1 MQPNKSI
8 LLLPIAVTL
17 TILGTTGCSGG
28 VDKATSDR
36 LLKLE
41 EQNKQLQSRNASL
54 EERLSKAESRTST
67 DANTS
72 PAPSAT
78 GTNTTS
84 DGNQIN
90 TSTTDNNTATGE
102 TSAPA
107 PNTPAYTDLTDVPQ
121 KKMILDLA
129 KYGIFD
135 NGDKFRPFETI
146 NRGQYCT
153 WLFKATNAL
162 LPANKQ
168 INLAPGTKPFFTDL
182 KDTDPCYPYVQA
194 LANAGYSVGYEDNTF
209 KSQKPIT
216 REEMIGIKVGVDC
229 GKAIEPYRS
238 QMQFIWKFAD
248 GKQIDERYTGY
259 IQRDFYEHGPLG
271 GNIQRAFGKIGAFKP
286 KQAATRA
293 EAAAT
298 LWQAGEFANLG
309 AIADK
314 TMDVF
319 KTP

>member
-1 MQPNKSI
+1 MYKNNS
-8 LLLPIAVTL
+8 LRLLPIAA
-17 TILGTTGCSGG
+17 TITVLGLSGCSGG
-28 VDKATSDR
+28 IDKATSDR
-36 LLKLE
+36 LLQLE
-41 EQNKQLQSRNASL
+41 EQNKQLQTRNKSL
-54 EERLSKAESRTST
+54 EERLAKAESQISVQSSTQAPTTIKPAAT
-67 DANTS
+67 DAQSTT
-72 PAPSAT
+72 PAT
-78 GTNTTS
+78 TTS
-84 DGNQIN
+84 ADEA
-90 TSTTDNNTATGE
+90 SKA
-102 TSAPA
+102 
-107 PNTPAYTDLTDVPQ
+107 AYTDLTDVPQ

-129 KYGIFD
+129 KYPIFE
-135 NGDKFRPFETI
+135 NSDKFKPFETI
-146 NRGQYCT
+146 SRGEYCT

-168 INLAPGTKPFFTDL
+168 INLAPGSKPFFTDL
-182 KDTDPCYPYVQA
+182 KETDPCYPYVQA

-319 KTP
+319 KQQ

>member
-1 MQPNKSI
+1 M
-8 LLLPIAVTL
+8 
-17 TILGTTGCSGG
+17 
-28 VDKATSDR
+28 
-36 LLKLE
+36 
-41 EQNKQLQSRNASL
+41 
-54 EERLSKAESRTST
+54 
-67 DANTS
+67 
-72 PAPSAT
+72 
-78 GTNTTS
+78 
-84 DGNQIN
+84 
-90 TSTTDNNTATGE
+90 
-102 TSAPA
+102 
-107 PNTPAYTDLTDVPQ
+107 
-121 KKMILDLA
+121 
-129 KYGIFD
+129 
-135 NGDKFRPFETI
+135 
-146 NRGQYCT
+146 
-153 WLFKATNAL
+153 
-162 LPANKQ
+162 
-168 INLAPGTKPFFTDL
+168 
-182 KDTDPCYPYVQA
+182 QA

-319 KTP
+319 KQQ

>member
-1 MQPNKSI
+1 MYKNNS
-8 LLLPIAVTL
+8 LRLLPIAA
-17 TILGTTGCSGG
+17 TITVLGLSGCSGG
-28 VDKATSDR
+28 IDKATSDR
-36 LLKLE
+36 LLQLE
-41 EQNKQLQSRNASL
+41 EQNKQLQTRNKSL
-54 EERLSKAESRTST
+54 EERLAKAESQISVQSSTQASTTIKPAAT
-67 DANTS
+67 DAQSTT
-72 PAPSAT
+72 PAT
-78 GTNTTS
+78 TTS
-84 DGNQIN
+84 ADEAGK
-90 TSTTDNNTATGE
+90 A
-102 TSAPA
+102 
-107 PNTPAYTDLTDVPQ
+107 AYTDLTDVPQ

-129 KYGIFD
+129 KYPIFE
-135 NGDKFRPFETI
+135 NSDKFKPFETI
-146 NRGQYCT
+146 SRGEYCT

-168 INLAPGTKPFFTDL
+168 INLAPGSKPFFTDL
-182 KDTDPCYPYVQA
+182 KETDPCYPYVQA

-319 KTP
+319 KQQ

>member
-1 MQPNKSI
+1 MHKNQPA
-8 LLLPIAVTL
+8 LLVPIAMTL
-17 TILGTTGCSGG
+17 TMLGLSGCSGG

-41 EQNKQLQSRNASL
+41 EQNRQLQSRNASL
-54 EERLSKAESRTST
+54 EERLAKAENQTNAA
-67 DANTS
+67 ANSKPTA
-72 PAPSAT
+72 PAE
-78 GTNTTS
+78 GTNNS
-84 DGNQIN
+84 GDGNQTT
-90 TSTTDNNTATGE
+90 TSTTADKE
-102 TSAPA
+102 TTPI
-107 PNTPAYTDLTDVPQ
+107 TPAYTDLTDLPQ

-129 KYGIFD
+129 KYPIFE
-135 NGDKFRPFETI
+135 NSDKFKPFETI
-146 NRGQYCT
+146 SRGEYCT

-182 KDTDPCYPYVQA
+182 KDTAPCYPYVQA